1 MLVSQNI
8 HLTHT
13 TVIVG
18 IANVNAQGNGM
29 QAGGGTTGKWYNNF
43 IKNGPGNG
51 IIILGI
57 GNIIAFNNV
66 IIDPGTYGIFVQNTA
81 STIRGSY
88 NRLLSNTV
96 IRPGK
101 EGFRIYSE
109 VTTNS
114 VLNNVVAGAGG
125 NLIAYAEGAT
135 ADVRN
140 NVYNKTMD
148 YFRFTNP
155 AASDY
160 TVQSGSP
167 AIDAGVDLSSFGE
180 MIQSLLL
187 VPN

>member
-1 MLVSQNI
+1 MSVIIGTANVSSQN
-8 HLTHT
+8 
-13 TVIVG
+13 G
-18 IANVNAQGNGM
+18 GM

-51 IIILGI
+51 IIILGL
-57 GNIIAFNNV
+57 GNVTAFNNV
-66 IIDPGTYGIFVQNTA
+66 IIDPGTYGIFVDNRPG
-81 STIRGSY
+81 TINGTY
-88 NRLLSNTV
+88 FRLLSNTV

-114 VLNNVVAGAGG
+114 LLNNVVAGAGG
-125 NLIAYAEGAT
+125 NLIGYASGAT

-155 AASDY
+155 VASDY

-167 AIDAGVDLSSFGE
+167 AIDAGIDLSSFGE

-187 VPN
+187 LPNCNNC